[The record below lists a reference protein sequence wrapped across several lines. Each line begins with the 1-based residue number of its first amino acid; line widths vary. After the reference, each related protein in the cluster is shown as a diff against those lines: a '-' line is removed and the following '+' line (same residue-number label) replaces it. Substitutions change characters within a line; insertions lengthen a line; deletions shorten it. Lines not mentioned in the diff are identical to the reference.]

1 MTTTGI
7 PSMLVTGASGHLG
20 RRVVEILLEARPS
33 HIIAT
38 TRHPDKIKDLAAR
51 GVEVRWADFD
61 EPDTLADA
69 FAGAERMLLISTD
82 ALDRPGRRLSQHCK
96 AIDAAVHAGVQ
107 HIVYTSLTHPEPG
120 SPVLIAPDHHGTE
133 AALEASG
140 LGSTSLRNNLY
151 TDLLLMSL
159 PRAVASGELV
169 AAAGTGGAA
178 YVTREDCA
186 RAAAAALAS
195 PFNGQRKL
203 DVTGPGVVTHAELAG
218 LASELT
224 GRPVSYVAS
233 EPEALRVRLMEA
245 GMPGPVAD
253 LWVSFDVGIARGLFG
268 SATKA
273 VAELT
278 GREPTSA
285 L

>member
-1 MTTTGI
+1 
-7 PSMLVTGASGHLG
+7 
-20 RRVVEILLEARPS
+20 VEILLEARAG
-33 HIIAT
+33 HLIAT
-38 TRHPDKIKDLAAR
+38 TRHPDKIEDLAAR
-51 GVEVRWADFD
+51 GVEVRRADFD
-61 EPDTLADA
+61 EPDTLTDA
-69 FAGAERMLLISTD
+69 FAGAKRMLLISTD
-82 ALDRPGRRLSQHCK
+82 ALDRPGRRLEQHRK

-107 HIVYTSLTHPEPG
+107 HIVYTSLIHPEPG
-120 SPVLIAPDHHGTE
+120 SPVLIAPDHYGTE

-140 LGSTSLRNNLY
+140 LGFTSLRNNLY
-151 TDLLLMSL
+151 SDLLLMSL
-159 PRAVASGELV
+159 PRAVASGHLV

-195 PFNGQRKL
+195 PFTGQRRL

-253 LWVSFDVGIARGLFG
+253 LWVSFDVGMARCLFG
-268 SATKA
+268 PATKA

-278 GREPTSA
+278 GREPTSVREFLKQHRAA
-285 L
+285 LLVE